1 MSKNHPIWFTASEAR
16 KIVRVSQ
23 RQLDYWDE
31 RGLVQASVRRDR
43 GKGVERRY
51 SYTDLVKLQVV
62 KQLRDAGLSLQRIR
76 KAVNMLK
83 CRDPRR
89 DPLADDI
96 LITDGNRLYRIT
108 SDHNVLQDIL
118 AGGQLAFSVV
128 FLGKLEAKVRK
139 KIGQQRFLSAS
150 A

>member
-1 MSKNHPIWFTASEAR
+1 M
-16 KIVRVSQ
+16 
-23 RQLDYWDE
+23 
-31 RGLVQASVRRDR
+31 
-43 GKGVERRY
+43 ERRY